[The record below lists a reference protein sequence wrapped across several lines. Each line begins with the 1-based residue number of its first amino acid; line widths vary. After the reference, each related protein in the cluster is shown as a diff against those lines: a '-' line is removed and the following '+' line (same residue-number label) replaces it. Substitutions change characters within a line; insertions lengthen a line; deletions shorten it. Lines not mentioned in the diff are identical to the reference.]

1 MVLVL
6 PLTVTVSAPD
16 GPVRVRVWPADER
29 GAIAGPVLLACHG
42 WTDSAEVFGPLSARL
57 RRRWTVVAP
66 DAPAHGGTPLR
77 DGEYV
82 VAEHATSVLAVLEA
96 LPRVAGVGGRPVVA
110 LGHSMGALTAARV
123 AAARPDVVRA
133 LVLED
138 PARTTPR
145 RAQSTARM
153 KAWLAGLQSGSHDD
167 RVAWVRANHPDWP
180 RAELGPWARSKAEV
194 DAAHL
199 DRHVDWGE
207 PLPAVLADVPCP
219 VLLVRGEPARGG
231 IVSATA
237 ARRCVAA
244 CAGGA
249 DVLTLDAGHCPRR
262 EASRAFTG
270 ALTAVLGA
278 ARQERPVALE
288 PRRPL
293 RPRGPLGT
301 RTTQAS
307 HASR

>member
-1 MVLVL
+1 MVRVL

-29 GAIAGPVLLACHG
+29 GAVAGPVLLACHG
-42 WTDSAEVFGPLSARL
+42 WTDSAEVFAPLAARL
-57 RRRWTVVAP
+57 RRRWTLVAP

-77 DGEYV
+77 DGDYV
-82 VAEHATSVLAVLEA
+82 VAEHATSVLAVIES

-123 AAARPDVVRA
+123 AAARPDAVRA

-145 RAQSTARM
+145 RSSSTARM
-153 KAWLAGLQSGSHDD
+153 RAWVAGLQSGTHDD

-180 RAELGPWARSKAEV
+180 RPELAPWARSKAEV
-194 DAAHL
+194 DLAHF
-199 DRHVDWGE
+199 DRPVDWGE
-207 PLPAVLADVPCP
+207 PLPALLAEVPCP

-237 ARRCVAA
+237 ARRCAAA

-249 DVLTLDAGHCPRR
+249 NVLSLDAGHSPRR
-262 EASRAFTG
+262 EAPRAYAA
-270 ALTAVLGA
+270 ALTAVLTA
-278 ARQERPVALE
+278 TRQERPALLE
-288 PRRPL
+288 PPGLRR
-293 RPRGPLGT
+293 RGPLGS
-301 RTTQAS
+301 RGSRAS